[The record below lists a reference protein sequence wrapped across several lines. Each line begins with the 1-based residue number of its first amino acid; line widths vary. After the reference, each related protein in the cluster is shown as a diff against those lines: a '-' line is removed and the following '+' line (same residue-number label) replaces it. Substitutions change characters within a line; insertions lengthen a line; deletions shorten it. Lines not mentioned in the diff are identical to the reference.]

1 MMSLKTVEEQ
11 LKKIG
16 CNFRF
21 FNRAEVRELSHILL
35 DSETIA
41 QCIGGQ
47 YEGGYALL
55 CATNSRI
62 LLVDKKPKYL
72 TLKDIRYD
80 MITELDFSR
89 RLMNST
95 INVFTPNKTLR
106 FTGYNQ
112 YRMRQ
117 LFHHAQ
123 EKVME
128 SRMHFMNQGQM
139 HTPGVPDMM
148 GSQPAAIAAFLA
160 ANAVGAEPATASV
173 IPEPVFVPNQA
184 RSANQVANSY
194 SEHIPIDPP
203 TTPTPPPVTERSA
216 TAYANMP
223 LIMNGWRRRVY
234 GYHVNRAP
242 EPTPPSP

>member
-1 MMSLKTVEEQ
+1 MVSLSTVEEQ

-16 CNFRF
+16 ANFRF
-21 FNRAEVRELSHILL
+21 MNRAEVKELSHILL
-35 DSETIA
+35 EGEVIA

-55 CATNSRI
+55 AATNSRV

-89 RLMNST
+89 RMMNAT
-95 INVFTPNKTLR
+95 VNIHTPNKTLK
-106 FTGYNQ
+106 FTAYNQ
-112 YRMRQ
+112 YRMRA

-128 SRMHFMNQGQM
+128 SRMHYMNQGQQM
-139 HTPGVPDMM
+139 HVPGVPDI
-148 GSQPAAIAAFLA
+148 GVSDQPAAFAAFLA
-160 ANAVGAEPATASV
+160 ANAAIAAEPATASV
-173 IPEPVFVPNQA
+173 VSPPRYVPNQA
-184 RSANQVANSY
+184 RSANELANSY
-194 SEHIPIDPP
+194 AEHIPLEPKMPPP
-203 TTPTPPPVTERSA
+203 TDEHSA

-223 LIMNGWRRRVY
+223 LIMSGWRRRVY
-234 GYHVNRAP
+234 GYHRP
-242 EPTPPSP
+242 QSQTPPTY

>member
-1 MMSLKTVEEQ
+1 MVSLSTVEEQ

-16 CNFRF
+16 ANFRF
-21 FNRAEVRELSHILL
+21 MNRAEVKELSHILL
-35 DSETIA
+35 ESEVIA

-89 RLMNST
+89 RMMNST
-95 INVFTPNKTLR
+95 INVHTPNKALK

-112 YRMRQ
+112 YKMRQ
-117 LFHHAQ
+117 LFHYAQ

-128 SRMHFMNQGQM
+128 SRMHYMNQGQM
-139 HTPGVPDMM
+139 HRPGVPDI
-148 GSQPAAIAAFLA
+148 GGPESAAFTAFLA
-160 ANAVGAEPATASV
+160 ANAAIAAEPATASV
-173 IPEPVFVPNQA
+173 VSPPRFVPNQA
-184 RSANQVANSY
+184 RNANELANSY
-194 SEHIPIDPP
+194 AEHIPLEPKQAPPP
-203 TTPTPPPVTERSA
+203 TEERV

-223 LIMNGWRRRVY
+223 LIMSGWRRRVY
-234 GYHVNRAP
+234 GYHRP
-242 EPTPPSP
+242 KPSTPPNF